1 MPQLRSG
8 LNDMAERYLFV
19 RQALGAATMDT
30 ILTSKILVVGAGGI
44 GCEVLKNLV
53 LTGFE
58 KIETVDLDT
67 IDVSNL
73 NRQFLF
79 RRTHVGMPKAVVAR
93 DAVTK
98 FNPRCEVVAHHANIK
113 SANFSIAWFKS
124 FAAVVNA
131 LDNVDARRHVNRMC
145 LASGVPLIEAG
156 TTGYL
161 GQVFAVQ
168 KSVTACYECFPK
180 PTPTVYPIC
189 TIRATPSKPVHCIVW
204 AKELFKLIFGF
215 RPEDSML
222 FEDESVEKDSA
233 YQALALAVRED
244 RRRNVGE
251 LLEALFRTDVA
262 KQLAAGKYETADE
275 KPEPLDG
282 LDQDAPAPAKAQA
295 EGWDRRAWSVAEAA
309 AQFRASLLEV
319 NTTEFDKD
327 DDAAMLFVAAA
338 ASLRCANFRIEC
350 QSFFSAKGIAGNIVP
365 AIATTNAIV
374 AGLQVAALV
383 AILSRRPDQTVK
395 DVCRYTYCLRE
406 PTRKGLVLQPTALD
420 PPQPSCYVCRAGR
433 VTVAIDTEL
442 VTLRDFV
449 KNVVQ
454 AKLNFVNPAIDIGDC
469 GIYDEE
475 DERLSLNLTL
485 PLAKLPAGGL
495 GDSSVCK
502 ATDYATDLELTIL
515 IKHQENLEDGHQII
529 TDSDDQRQQQ
539 LQQGKRPLP
548 DKDDDHV
555 VKRAKIG
562 ETNGSM

>member
-1 MPQLRSG
+1 
-8 LNDMAERYLFV
+8 MAERYLGV

-30 ILTSKILVVGAGGI
+30 ILSSKILVVGAGGI
-44 GCEVLKNLV
+44 GCELLKNLV

-79 RRTHVGMPKAVVAR
+79 RRAHVGMPKAVVAR
-93 DAVTK
+93 DAATK
-98 FNPRCEVVAHHANIK
+98 FNPRCEIVAHHANIK
-113 SANFSIAWFKS
+113 SSEFNIAWFKS
-124 FAAVVNA
+124 FSAVVNA

-161 GQVFAVQ
+161 GQVFSIQ

-189 TIRATPSKPVHCIVW
+189 TIRATPNKPVHCIVW
-204 AKELFKLIFGF
+204 AKELFKLLFGS

-222 FEDESVEKDSA
+222 FEDASVEKDSA
-233 YQALALAVRED
+233 YQAIALAVRED
-244 RRRNVGE
+244 RRRNVSE
-251 LLEALFRTDVA
+251 LLEALFRTDVV
-262 KQLAAGKYETADE
+262 KQLAAGKYQTADQ

-282 LDQDAPAPAKAQA
+282 LDQDIRAPARA
-295 EGWDRRAWSVAEAA
+295 EADGWDRRAWSVAEAA
-309 AQFRASLLEV
+309 AQFRASMLEI

-327 DDAAMLFVAAA
+327 DDATMLFVTAAA
-338 ASLRCANFRIEC
+338 NLRCANFKIEP
-350 QSFFSAKGIAGNIVP
+350 QSFFTAKGIAGNIVP

-383 AILSRRPDQTVK
+383 AILSRRPDQTIK
-395 DVCRYTYCLRE
+395 DVCRYTYCLRD
-406 PTRKGLVLQPTALD
+406 PTRKGLILQPTALD

-433 VTVAIDTEL
+433 VTVAIDTKL
-442 VTLRDFV
+442 VTLREFV
-449 KNVVQ
+449 KDVVQ

-475 DERLSLNLTL
+475 DERLATNLAL

-495 GDSSVCK
+495 GDSAACK

-529 TDSDDQRQQQ
+529 TDSDEQRQQQ
-539 LQQGKRPLP
+539 QEKRSLP
-548 DKDDDHV
+548 ENDDEHV
-555 VKRAKIG
+555 VKRAKIDQ
-562 ETNGSM
+562 TNGSV